1 MWFPPL
7 AKQSMSTTEA
17 TALTNVRPT
26 TLTISAITNEALR
39 LLDEEMFRSH
49 QPQYEIKEKYG
60 KYKVIKYYG
69 RDYKNEEVLVRGVSK
84 EVAQGYVKLLK
95 E

>member
-1 MWFPPL
+1 
-7 AKQSMSTTEA
+7 MSTTKPN
-17 TALTNVRPT
+17 NVSSKI
-26 TLTISAITNEALR
+26 LTISAITNETLR
-39 LLDEEMFRSH
+39 IFDSEYKKLYKPS
-49 QPQYEIKEKYG
+49 YEIREKYG

-69 RDYKNEEVLVRGVSK
+69 RDYKNAEVLVRGVSK

>member
-1 MWFPPL
+1 
-7 AKQSMSTTEA
+7 MSTTEA

-39 LLDEEMFRSH
+39 LFESEYEKLYEPR
-49 QPQYEIKEKYG
+49 YEIKEKYG

-69 RDYKNEEVLVRGVSK
+69 RDYKNAEVLVRGVSK